1 MKDNEFPNALSN
13 WRYRVEPDKSV
24 TALNTEN
31 GEQCRFPDWA
41 AFWKRV
47 GSTAVPVNE
56 VARRPQPRR
65 TSTEMTARGRQK
77 L

>member
-47 GSTAVPVNE
+47 EALLFPSMRSLADHSPGA
-56 VARRPQPRR
+56 PQR
-65 TSTEMTARGRQK
+65 K
-77 L
+77 